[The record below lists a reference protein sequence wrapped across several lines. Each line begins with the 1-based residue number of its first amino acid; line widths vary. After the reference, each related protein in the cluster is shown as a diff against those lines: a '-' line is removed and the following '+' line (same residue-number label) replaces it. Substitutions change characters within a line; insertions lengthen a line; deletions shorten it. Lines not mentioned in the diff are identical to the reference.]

1 MSAADRNGARE
12 IWADCDRHRG
22 NTANGSHAEKRTIHD
37 SNCPIAEVPH
47 HEENIEVAATS
58 HAAAPKPKA
67 MSATGDTARPAPERR
82 ECGCERAATERSDI
96 GHNIERRKDLRTP
109 THY

>member
-12 IWADCDRHRG
+12 TWADCDRHRG
-22 NTANGSHAEKRTIHD
+22 TTANGSHADARTSHD
-37 SNCPIAEVPH
+37 SRPPRGVPH
-47 HEENIEVAATS
+47 QVENIEVAATS

-67 MSATGDTARPAPERR
+67 MSATGDTARPAPGRR